1 MVDPK
6 IKTLLKLNE
15 LGSYT
20 KAAQA
25 LSLSQPA
32 VSNHIRILEQEFGI
46 KIFIKGQKKLKP
58 TPAGEVLIRYAHR
71 AVALSA
77 KVRQAI
83 EDQQREVRSLTVG
96 LTPTAS
102 DILVPQILATFCNN
116 HPGVHIT
123 IVTDTIK
130 NIDKMLQFYE
140 LDFAIVDGILNNP
153 NYVSILMDTDY
164 LCLVVSPQHPFA
176 QRQSV
181 NLKELQRE
189 NLVLRPKKAGTRKLF
204 EGYLIS
210 HGYSIRDFNVMMEVD
225 SVATIKELVAL
236 NLGITV
242 ISHSACRE
250 EELSGRLVVV
260 PIENC
265 RMVREIN
272 MIYPRNFEYVDML
285 NELRQR

>member
-140 LDFAIVDGILNNP
+140 LDFAIVDGILNKP

-181 NLKELQRE
+181 NLQELQRE

-272 MIYPRNFEYVDML
+272 MIYPRDFEYVDML